1 MAVILVRYEST
12 INSFFDLL
20 NGILEIFITQ
30 RIKILLTC
38 EFVPFYQN
46 VPVDNF
52 TIMLQCLIYC
62 LIYCR

>member
-30 RIKILLTC
+30 SIKILLTC

-52 TIMLQCLIYC
+52 TIML
-62 LIYCR
+62 